1 MLLGIE
7 LSPAGL
13 LCRFHVRH
21 ELLDGPVVARGSV
34 PGLEAGEFVPGV
46 IVLVEHVLPGFEIR
60 GWIIPVVVGVWRPEK
75 DLRDADLV
83 RDEEH
88 PVLKRGLEAGLA
100 IAQCLVAIL
109 NGPEV
114 DPGTA
119 WEVGYAYPR
128 GIPILGYVDD
138 LRAAAGPNPVDMMV
152 SQSCTAIVR
161 TLPALATALRGIH
174 RRLAQAA

>member
-1 MLLGIE
+1 MSLTRRYPPPPSRPPVLYVAGPLFTPSERRLVEKVADVCTPLG
-7 LSPAGL
+7 
-13 LCRFHVRH
+13 FQT
-21 ELLDGPVVARGSV
+21 
-34 PGLEAGEFVPGV
+34 FVP
-46 IVLVEHVLPGFEIR
+46 H
-60 GWIIPVVVGVWRPEK
+60 
-75 DLRDADLV
+75 RDAGIFGPRRGGATRLFRADL
-83 RDEEH
+83 
-88 PVLKRGLEAGLA
+88 AGLA